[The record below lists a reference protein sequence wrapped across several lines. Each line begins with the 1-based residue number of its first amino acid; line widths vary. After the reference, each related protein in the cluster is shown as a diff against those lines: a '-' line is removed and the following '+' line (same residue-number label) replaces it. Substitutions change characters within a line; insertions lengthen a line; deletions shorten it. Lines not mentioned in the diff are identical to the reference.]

1 MNRITSPPPAPLA
14 DDRPPR
20 GVLRTTVE
28 AAIRLP
34 SIWIGLAILLGLLF
48 LALLGPH
55 FARLAPDEVA
65 SDLPFATD
73 GYGLFGLD
81 HESRQVWSRFLWG
94 GRSVF
99 GLSAAATAIG
109 IGFGSL
115 LGLLAAYSRGRVDAA
130 LMWVTDVVLAFP
142 PILLVLVSVSTV
154 GPSVGLLII
163 TVGITNI
170 PRATRVVRGAAL
182 QVVDRDFVRASE
194 ALGESRLRIMF
205 GELLPNV
212 VSPLVVEATLRFAYT
227 VAIVAGVSFLGYGL
241 QPPAADWGVMVNENY
256 QGVQDNPWA
265 TVLPVA
271 AIGLLTIGAGLV
283 GDGLSRALARIGSG
297 DGSS

>member
-1 MNRITSPPPAPLA
+1 MSAEVAAPAAPLA

-20 GVLRTTVE
+20 GMLRTTI
-28 AAIRLP
+28 AAAARLP
-34 SIWIGLAILLGLLF
+34 TIWIGLTILVGLLF
-48 LALLGPH
+48 LAIVGPH
-55 FARLAPDEVA
+55 LAQLAPDDVQA
-65 SDLPFATD
+65 DLPYATD
-73 GYGLFGLD
+73 GYGRFGLD
-81 HESRQVWSRFLWG
+81 FESRQVWSRFLWG

-115 LGLLAAYSRGRVDAA
+115 LGLLGAYARGRVDAT

-154 GPSVGLLII
+154 GPSIPLLIV

-212 VSPLVVEATLRFAYT
+212 VGPLVVEATLRFAYT

-256 QGVQDNPWA
+256 PGIQDNPWG

-283 GDGLSRALARIGSG
+283 GDGLTRALARIGTAEG
-297 DGSS
+297 KP